1 MNASFVSANF
11 VILKWRLIR
20 LKLICKVSSHQI
32 TEIALILA
40 KLYRRNDSALAESP
54 YLKEIRQRKTYD
66 DLCIHL
72 LFLIRVRV
80 RVQRIHFLW
89 IIRKIK
95 SLFQN
100 FALKLNFSIWNFFFF
115 FFYKIYFNLGF
126 ANLVKIG
133 NQISVQNRCF
143 SSFFGQ
149 IRKRR
154 KMPNTLLGIFIVL
167 TSIVYHVDL
176 FVLPGK
182 FDFELSNVRISFT
195 ETILIWQSQ
204 IRF

>member
-1 MNASFVSANF
+1 MHSFIIPNPSSCTCSANSF
-11 VILKWRLIR
+11 SMNNSQNKISLSKFCTKIEFFNLKF
-20 LKLICKVSSHQI
+20 
-32 TEIALILA
+32 
-40 KLYRRNDSALAESP
+40 
-54 YLKEIRQRKTYD
+54 
-66 DLCIHL
+66 L
-72 LFLIRVRV
+72 L
-80 RVQRIHFLW
+80 
-89 IIRKIK
+89 
-95 SLFQN
+95 
-100 FALKLNFSIWNFFFF
+100 F